1 MQGRLLAAVLAV
13 ALAAASSA
21 SPSHAQASTAGGGA
35 MPSCAAKL
43 VPCAA
48 YLNSTSGTKPPAAC
62 CDPLKEAAANETAC
76 VCAMLLNKAA
86 LQAFG
91 VAPEQGIALAKRCGV
106 TADPS
111 VCDKSVAAAAAAA
124 GGAGNN
130 SDRSIFSRISPTTDP
145 AEGAW
150 FP

>member
-1 MQGRLLAAVLAV
+1 MQGSLAHLLVAAVLAAMAV
-13 ALAAASSA
+13 T
-21 SPSHAQASTAGGGA
+21 PSDAQGTAGAGA

-48 YLNSTSGTKPPAAC
+48 YLNSTSGTTPPPAAC

-91 VAPEQGIALAKRCGV
+91 VAPEQGIGLAKRCGV
-106 TADPS
+106 ATDAS
-111 VCDKSVAAAAAAA
+111 VCDKAAAS
-124 GGAGNN
+124 GAGN
-130 SDRSIFSRISPTTDP
+130 SD
-145 AEGAW
+145 
-150 FP
+150 